1 MDCREAEELFVPYL
15 LGATD
20 ERERRLI
27 DSHLESCGACSAAL
41 HRDGETVAS
50 LAFTLPQFEAPPQVK
65 QRLLKRVERD
75 GRLAKTASM
84 LLMRV
89 SEIAHG
95 FAQSF
100 MPHVGKAV
108 ASVLIVGVVLGGVW
122 FNDRLNDISQDN
134 HELTNQ
140 LQAARQREAE
150 VLEAVKTQRSM
161 TYEALSMSA
170 SPGTSVNLLR
180 GTGAWTSARGMMM
193 VSQTGTRA
201 LLLVVDLPPLP
212 SDKVY
217 QVWLIKGHTKYNA
230 GWFTVDST
238 GYGQTVIIPVAPFW
252 EFEAAGITIEPV
264 GGSIGPTGVNVLK
277 GDL

>member
-1 MDCREAEELFVPYL
+1 
-15 LGATD
+15 
-20 ERERRLI
+20 
-27 DSHLESCGACSAAL
+27 
-41 HRDGETVAS
+41 
-50 LAFTLPQFEAPPQVK
+50 
-65 QRLLKRVERD
+65 
-75 GRLAKTASM
+75 
-84 LLMRV
+84 
-89 SEIAHG
+89 
-95 FAQSF
+95 
-100 MPHVGKAV
+100 
-108 ASVLIVGVVLGGVW
+108 
-122 FNDRLNDISQDN
+122 
-134 HELTNQ
+134 
-140 LQAARQREAE
+140 
-150 VLEAVKTQRSM
+150 
-161 TYEALSMSA
+161 
-170 SPGTSVNLLR
+170 
-180 GTGAWTSARGMMM
+180 M